1 MYMLTDY
8 QELQDCCSW
17 IYQEARFHY
26 KVTFDDG
33 DEGLVKDSIASII
46 RLFAVRY
53 HSIVSCLGRAS
64 RTTVYHD
71 YGDSL
76 FEVFAG

>member
-1 MYMLTDY
+1 MLTDY

-33 DEGLVKDSIASII
+33 DEGLVKDSISNII
-46 RLFAVRY
+46 RLFAVRNDV
-53 HSIVSCLGRAS
+53 IV
-64 RTTVYHD
+64 
-71 YGDSL
+71 
-76 FEVFAG
+76 

>member
-1 MYMLTDY
+1 MLADY

-33 DEGLVKDSIASII
+33 DEGLVKDSISNII
-46 RLFAVRY
+46 RLFAVRNDV
-53 HSIVSCLGRAS
+53 IV
-64 RTTVYHD
+64 
-71 YGDSL
+71 
-76 FEVFAG
+76 